1 MMSNRVQEFVAWRG
15 FSQEALDL
23 AREPIDPREP
33 FKVVNL
39 IPEAVLLIVQAI
51 FSTGADRSCAW

>member
-1 MMSNRVQEFVAWRG
+1 MMGNRVQEFVAWRG